1 MSKKYYCLLI
11 SLICFALLQLET
23 FAQSADEIVFI
34 QKMKQPNAESKA
46 KTTLNFAKSF
56 LDKPY
61 KAGTLEV
68 NQSEQLV
75 CNLRDFDC
83 WTFVESSFALAL
95 TKYSNKPDY
104 ESYNEHL
111 TKLRYR
117 NGEVNG
123 YGSRLHYFIEWLL
136 QAENNG
142 LIKDV
147 TKEIGGEP
155 LDKEINYM
163 YNHRTAYPKLIDN
176 KVYAEIGRAESKLNK
191 HKFFYIPKANVVKVE
206 SKIQEGDIIAITSNV
221 SGLDCNHEG
230 FAIKKNGRIHLLHA
244 SLEQKKVVISDEPLA
259 DYLNRIKKHSGI
271 IVARIQ

>member
-1 MSKKYYCLLI
+1 MSKKFFILYF
-11 SLICFALLQLET
+11 SLSSFAFFALKT
-23 FAQSADEIVFI
+23 FAQSADEVVFI
-34 QKMKQPNAESKA
+34 QKMKQPIADSKS
-46 KTTLNFAKSF
+46 KTTLIFAKSF

-83 WTFVESSFALAL
+83 WTFVESSLALAL
-95 TKYSNKPDY
+95 TKHSSNPDY
-104 ESYNEHL
+104 ASYNQNL
-111 TKLRYR
+111 LKLRYR

-123 YGSRLHYFIEWLL
+123 YGSRLHYFVEWLL

-142 LIKDV
+142 LIKDI

-163 YNHRTAYPKLIDN
+163 YNHRTAYPKLVDN

-191 HKFFYIPKANVVKVE
+191 HRFSYIQKANIAKVE
-206 SKIQEGDIIAITSNV
+206 SKIKEGDIIAITSNV

-230 FAIKKNGRIHLLHA
+230 FAVKKNGRIHLLHA

-259 DYLNRIKKHSGI
+259 EYLNRIKKHSGI
-271 IVARIQ
+271 IVARIL